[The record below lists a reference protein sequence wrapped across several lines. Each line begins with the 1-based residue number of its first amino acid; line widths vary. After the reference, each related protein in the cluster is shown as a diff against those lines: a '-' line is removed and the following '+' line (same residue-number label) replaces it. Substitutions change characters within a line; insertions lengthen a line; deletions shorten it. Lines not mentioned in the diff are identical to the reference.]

1 LDLRSSQSGRI
12 SNGEFK
18 NNEQENMTELKLL
31 SIEAASTRLSLGR
44 STVYDLIKKG
54 EFKAVYIGTRRLI
67 TSTEIDRYIQNLE
80 QRNYHYGDQD

>member
-1 LDLRSSQSGRI
+1 
-12 SNGEFK
+12 
-18 NNEQENMTELKLL
+18 MTELKLL
-31 SIEAASTRLSLGR
+31 SIQEACTRLSLSR

-54 EFKAVYIGTRRLI
+54 EFKAVNIGTRRLI

>member
-1 LDLRSSQSGRI
+1 
-12 SNGEFK
+12 
-18 NNEQENMTELKLL
+18 MTELKLL

-54 EFKAVYIGTRRLI
+54 EFKAVNIGTRRLI

-80 QRNYHYGDQD
+80 QRNYHYGDKD

>member
-1 LDLRSSQSGRI
+1 
-12 SNGEFK
+12 
-18 NNEQENMTELKLL
+18 MTELKLL

-44 STVYDLIKKG
+44 STVYDLINKG
-54 EFKAVYIGTRRLI
+54 EFKAVNIGTRRLI